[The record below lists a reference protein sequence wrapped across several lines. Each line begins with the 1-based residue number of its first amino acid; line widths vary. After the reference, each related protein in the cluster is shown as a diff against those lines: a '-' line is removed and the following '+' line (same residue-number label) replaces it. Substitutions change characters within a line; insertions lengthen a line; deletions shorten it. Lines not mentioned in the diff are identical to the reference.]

1 MKKILILVL
10 LAMASF
16 ASAQPMVEPSTRVI
30 MQSYDLAAV
39 GSGSAI
45 ACSPNEIRIPDK
57 ITTVGS
63 SATVSGSSTTSL
75 PFAQAAVGDIISAN
89 VVSTSAGVTTTSRAI
104 RVITVKGSN
113 NSVTVNSA
121 WQLPASGVA
130 FNLIKPNC
138 AAITNT
144 TPWIDVLSNE
154 LVNVS
159 FSISTINVTGGISIR
174 LEGLFSDYGD
184 VNPLVSNLWP
194 GVTAAG
200 ADCFSGTYDGSA
212 NCNFTATTGAIT
224 LGISNQIKPR
234 AIRLVA
240 FIGTT
245 DTGVNAINATLTE
258 VK

>member
-1 MKKILILVL
+1 MKKILTLVL

-16 ASAQPMVEPSTRVI
+16 ASAQRADDPSLRVI
-30 MQSYDLAAV
+30 MQNYDITAV
-39 GSGSAI
+39 GSGNAI

-89 VVSTSAGVTTTSRAI
+89 VISTSAGVTTTSRAI

-121 WQLPASGVA
+121 WQLPAAGVS
-130 FNLIKPNC
+130 FNLIKSNC
-138 AAITNT
+138 ATATAT
-144 TPWIDVLSNE
+144 TPWIDTSRNNISNIT
-154 LVNVS
+154 
-159 FSISTINVTGGISIR
+159 FSISAINVTGGISFR
-174 LEGLFSDYGD
+174 VEGLFSDYRD

-194 GVTAAG
+194 GVIAAD
-200 ADCFSGTYDGSA
+200 AKCPSGTYDGTA
-212 NCNFTATTGAIT
+212 NCNYTTTTG
-224 LGISNQIKPR
+224 GIVIGLSAPFKPKS
-234 AIRLVA
+234 IRLVA